1 MSSTTNPIFTGS
13 STYSSDFSQVIT
25 RAQKIASLPITL
37 LENQKTSLT
46 SEQTALNSISTAMSA
61 LQASLIAFGPA
72 MSGANSA
79 VTSSD
84 SAVATAAG
92 SSGVLPGVYRLQIV
106 DAGSQ
111 AMATSQASGA
121 DTVTDPTK
129 SSLGTAFS
137 YTLTANGRTYDF
149 VTPSANTLTSLAE
162 AINTATKGDVRAT
175 IVNVG
180 TAGAPSYQLS
190 LQNTKYGAL
199 PISLTDSQGGPNL
212 LGAASAATS
221 VKYRI
226 NGQPAEPAEPLSSD
240 TRSLAIAPNLTV
252 AALKSGTTD
261 ITVAQSTA
269 AMSGAIASF
278 VQAYN
283 AATKSLDAHRGTGG
297 GALAG
302 QSIISNLSQS
312 LRDIANFGGSGSV
325 SSLSALGLTFDQNG
339 VLSFDPT
346 VLSAAAGKDLNAVTD
361 FIGSATTG
369 GFLKTAID
377 TMDSLLNTTTGVIPV
392 TLLSVSGEITTT
404 GLRITEQ
411 QERVDELVDSLNAQ
425 MAAADAM
432 IASLQ
437 QQASYFT
444 NMFTAMLANQNA
456 MK

>member
-1 MSSTTNPIFTGS
+1 MSGATSPIFTGS

-25 RAQKIASLPITL
+25 RAEKIASLPITL

-46 SEQTALNSISTAMSA
+46 SEQTALNSVSTAMSA
-61 LQASLIAFGPA
+61 LQASLISFGPA

-84 SAVATAAG
+84 SAVATATA
-92 SSGVLPGVYRLQIV
+92 SSGVLPGVYHVQII

-111 AMATSQASGA
+111 AVATSQAGGA
-121 DTVTDPTK
+121 DTITDPTK
-129 SSLGTAFS
+129 ASLSKAFS
-137 YTLTANGRTYDF
+137 YTLTANGKVYEF
-149 VTPSANTLTSLAE
+149 VTPAANTLTALAE

-175 IVNVG
+175 IINVG
-180 TAGAPSYQLS
+180 TAAAPSYQLS
-190 LQNTKYGAL
+190 VQNTKYGAL
-199 PISLTDSQGGPNL
+199 PITLTDSQGGANL

-221 VKYRI
+221 VQYRI
-226 NGQPAEPAEPLSSD
+226 NGQPAEPSQPLSSD
-240 TRSLAIAPNLTV
+240 TRSLSIAPNLTV
-252 AALKSGTTD
+252 TALKTGSAD
-261 ITVAQSTA
+261 LTVAQSTA
-269 AMSGAIASF
+269 SMSGAIASF

-302 QSIISNLSQS
+302 QSIVSSLSQS
-312 LRDIANFGGSGSV
+312 LRDIVNYAGGGSV
-325 SSLSALGLTFDQNG
+325 STLSALGLSFDQNG

-346 VLSAAAGKDLNAVTD
+346 VLSAAAAKDLKAVTD
-361 FIGSATTG
+361 FIGSSTTG

-411 QERVDELVDSLNAQ
+411 QQRVDDLVESLNAQ
-425 MAAADAM
+425 MAAADAL

-437 QQASYFT
+437 QQATYFT
-444 NMFTAMLANQNA
+444 NMFSAMLANQNA
-456 MK
+456 TK